1 MTRNRLVRL
10 IMIAVALILIV
21 VLWDELN
28 DLGAE
33 LYRFFN

>member
-1 MTRNRLVRL
+1 MPRNRVLRLVAVV
-10 IMIAVALILIV
+10 IASILIV